1 MGKIYE
7 GDVGVH
13 FILDTKQDISMASV
27 LAIKVQDP
35 LGVVTM
41 WTATATGTS
50 VQYIT
55 KTTDAALFPGDYFFQ
70 SYVEWGSSS
79 KHLGE
84 TFKLT
89 VHERYEYP

>member
-13 FILDTKQDISMASV
+13 FILDTKQALDDASV
-27 LAIKVQDP
+27 LAIKIIDP
-35 LGVVTM
+35 LGVATM

-55 KTTDAALFPGDYFFQ
+55 RTTDAALFPGDYFLQ
-70 SYVEWGSSS
+70 SYVEWGVTS